1 MNLVDELHSIARA
14 LREAGIPYAVCGGVA
29 VTIHGATR
37 TTKDIDL
44 LVPSDR
50 VDMILEAVRP
60 LGYAFAALPMTFD
73 QGTPRERHVQR
84 VTKVSGAEHLVVDL
98 IVAAAAFAGLLDD
111 RVEVALPEGP
121 LSVVSLASLATMK
134 RLASRP
140 QDIADLQALGLAVH
154 TDDDDA

>member
-44 LVPSDR
+44 LVPGDR
-50 VDMILEAVRP
+50 VADVLEAVRP

-73 QGTPRERHVQR
+73 LGTPRERHVQR

-98 IVAAAAFAGLLDD
+98 IVADAAFAGLLDD